1 MKPTLAL
8 IATGGTIAGL
18 AEDSAAPANYT
29 AGVVDAEALIAAVP
43 PLRELASLR
52 VEQPCNVDSSDLTP
66 AHWLA
71 LAKRVQALA
80 ADPAIAGIV
89 VTHGTDTLEETAA
102 FLALCHGGETPVV
115 LTGAMRPA
123 NALSADGPANLYDA
137 CRVALAAES
146 RGRGVMVVFAG
157 EILPALPLSKA
168 SLGLQPYA
176 AGAGGALGVAGSRL
190 RFFHPRPP
198 ATAAVLDAGAC
209 HALPEVA
216 ILHVAA
222 GSPPQALRDAL
233 RHGARGVVLALP
245 GSGTV
250 PVAWEETITEAC
262 SAGIRIVRGSRLA
275 SAYVTPR
282 HQDIELG
289 TWAAGALAPAQA
301 RVALMVAIAAGRE
314 GLPPAAYA
322 QAG

>member
-29 AGVVDAEALIAAVP
+29 AGVVDAGALVAAVP
-43 PLRELASLR
+43 PLRELANLR

-71 LAKRVQALA
+71 LARRVQALTT
-80 ADPAIAGIV
+80 DPAIAGIV

-102 FLALCHGGETPVV
+102 FLALCHRGDTPVV

-123 NALSADGPANLYDA
+123 NALSADGPANLHDA
-137 CRVALAAES
+137 CRVALAEDS

-168 SLGLQPYA
+168 RPGLQPYV
-176 AGAGGALGVAGSRL
+176 AGAGGALGMAAGRP
-190 RFFHPRPP
+190 RFFHPHQPSP
-198 ATAAVLDAGAC
+198 AVLDAAAC
-209 HALPEVA
+209 PALPEVA
-216 ILHVAA
+216 ILYVAA
-222 GSPPQALRDAL
+222 GTPPQALRDAL
-233 RHGARGVVLALP
+233 RHGARGAVLALP

-250 PVAWEETITEAC
+250 PRAWEETIAEAC

-275 SAYVTPR
+275 SSFVPSR
-282 HQDIELG
+282 RQDLELG

-301 RVALMVAIAAGRE
+301 RVALIVAIAAGLE
-314 GLPPAAYA
+314 QLPAALAA
-322 QAG
+322 QAR